1 MTTMYTPAGLHR
13 PAGLQ
18 LPEPAT
24 VPPPAVVP
32 EPVAVPIPAGA
43 GATGASAGERGT
55 LWYPAS
61 GCDDR
66 CRDGRFRRSNPVAT
80 VMRLV
85 GLVAVLAGGLL
96 LTPLLRST
104 ALRAMARGILAVLGI
119 RTVWR
124 GPEPR
129 PGSLLVANHVSWLDV
144 VALAALLPV
153 RMVAKHD
160 VRSWPGIGG
169 AAGHA
174 RTIFIDRTRP
184 RALPETVAEVAGAL
198 RAGSTVAI
206 FPEGTT
212 YCGPQQ
218 GRFRAALFQA
228 AIDAGAPV
236 VPVSIGYDST
246 EASFVGADTLGGSVL
261 RVARLRRL
269 TLTMVAAPALRPDPG
284 ADRRVLARAAQASRA
299 GGGYHLAA

>member
-1 MTTMYTPAGLHR
+1 MSAATTGTSPAG
-13 PAGLQ
+13 
-18 LPEPAT
+18 T
-24 VPPPAVVP
+24 V
-32 EPVAVPIPAGA
+32 PAGA
-43 GATGASAGERGT
+43 GGT

-66 CRDGRFRRSNPVAT
+66 CRDGDFRRRGPVTT
-80 VMRLV
+80 VLRLA
-85 GLVAVLAGGLL
+85 GLVAVLLGGLL
-96 LTPLLRST
+96 LVPVLRGA
-104 ALRAMARGILAVLGI
+104 ALRAMARGILAVLGV

-124 GPEPR
+124 GPAPR

-144 VALAALLPV
+144 VALAAIHPV
-153 RMVAKHD
+153 RMVAKHE
-160 VRSWPGIGG
+160 VSTWPGIAG
-169 AAGHA
+169 AAVHA
-174 RTIFIDRTRP
+174 GTIFIDRTRP
-184 RALPETVAEVAGAL
+184 RALPATVAEVTGAL
-198 RAGSTVAI
+198 RAGSTVAV

-212 YCGPQQ
+212 YCGPEQ
-218 GRFRAALFQA
+218 GRFRSALFQA

-236 VPVSIGYDST
+236 VPVSVGYDST
-246 EASFVGADTLGGSVL
+246 EAAFVGADTLGGSVL